1 MKTLSSRI
9 LSLIVALTVLLLPVS
24 ALAEDRNLYT
34 LSIGNFVVDMGADGS
49 LTLPVTLSIGGGADE
64 TGERGM
70 LTASLSAGEQMA
82 AALMASL
89 ENGEVRA
96 RLSGMEQ
103 GIRIPLEQ
111 LTALFADQIGD
122 LQAQPYGD
130 LEPEMQAKIERLVAA
145 YMNLFET
152 MEQTA
157 SDTSVA
163 DSLDFLEGK
172 LTITDGGEAEISLFD
187 ETVTAQKA
195 SFATETMTM
204 NEWLNLMREQG
215 PEALKEYLD
224 AYMDFI
230 NYVIAQDADE
240 EMTMEEA
247 LNLASMAISGDVY
260 ATETGALIDL
270 NITVT
275 AEDETITMPF
285 TISTVVRDGVQYVDC
300 LMNMTV
306 DGETAAFEFYIDSLE
321 AEAES
326 AFNLV
331 FEMSMKDEG
340 SDTYNEYFS
349 FAVNGKDNAEG
360 TSLAAKF
367 SFNDGADAGEMGFEY
382 TGAPMVSTAQA
393 DTWNGTLALFV
404 NADDENISI
413 SMDTA
418 LTASNLPE
426 GEIMPASDTDVNL
439 LEADEDTME
448 ALTADAQ
455 TALMQALGV
464 LMQVPEIA
472 ALMGGA
478 M

>member
-1 MKTLSSRI
+1 MKNLSSRI

-24 ALAEDRNLYT
+24 ALAEERNLYT

-111 LTALFADQIGD
+111 LVELFTNEIGD

-145 YMNLFET
+145 YMSLFET

-157 SDTSVA
+157 TSAA

-195 SFATETMTM
+195 SFSTETMTM

-247 LNLASMAISGDVY
+247 LNLASMAVSGDVY

-275 AEDETITMPF
+275 AEDETITLPF
-285 TISTVVRDGVQYVDC
+285 TVSTVVRDGVQYVDC
-300 LMNMTV
+300 LTTMTV
-306 DGETAAFEFYIDSLE
+306 DGETAVFEFYVDSLE

-331 FEMSMKDEG
+331 FEMSLKDEG

-349 FAVNGKDNAEG
+349 VAVNGKDNAEG
-360 TSLAAKF
+360 TSLVAKF

-382 TGAPMVSTAQA
+382 TGAPVVSTAQA
-393 DTWNGTLALFV
+393 DTWNGTLELYI
-404 NADDENISI
+404 NADDMNLSI
-413 SMDTA
+413 GMDTA